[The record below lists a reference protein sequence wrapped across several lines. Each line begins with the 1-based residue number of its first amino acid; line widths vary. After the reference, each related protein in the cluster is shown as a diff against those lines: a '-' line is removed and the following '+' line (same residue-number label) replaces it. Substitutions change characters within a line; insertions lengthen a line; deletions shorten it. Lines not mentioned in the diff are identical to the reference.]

1 MTVRPFF
8 FTDIRPS
15 VNVISF
21 VGAFSDTRQSFE
33 ARVAHVSNFPEMIRV
48 QQGCVVLPCED
59 RFYVVEVHMYPQT
72 NRDRRLSI
80 DYTEYIPPVVYQVMC
95 GLIATIL

>member
-15 VNVISF
+15 VNAISF

-33 ARVAHVSNFPEMIRV
+33 ARVAHVSNFPETIRV
-48 QQGCVVLPCED
+48 QQGCVVLPYED
-59 RFYVVEVHMYPQT
+59 RFYVVEVHMYPHS
-72 NRDRRLSI
+72 NRERRLSI
-80 DYTEYIPPVVYQVMC
+80 DTIQYIPLVVYQVMC
-95 GLIATIL
+95 GLISTIL